1 MLDTVVVTIKSP
13 RKLNQKP
20 EIMKETNLNAAE
32 IEAYRRA
39 MGLTLEE
46 LGQQI
51 NANPRTIRAW
61 EAGKQKAL
69 PIYTTA
75 ITALYNQHR
84 AQAEALAEAGGA
96 VEISRGDHARGWKL
110 SVFTRAKDLN
120 PDLTAQL
127 TSEEGRVL

>member
-1 MLDTVVVTIKSP
+1 
-13 RKLNQKP
+13 
-20 EIMKETNLNAAE
+20 MKKTALNAAE

-51 NANPRTIRAW
+51 NAHPRTIRAW

-69 PIYTTA
+69 PIYTAA

-84 AQAEALAEAGGA
+84 AQAEALAEAGGT
-96 VEISRGDHARGWKL
+96 VEISRDDQARGWKL

-120 PDLTAQL
+120 PNLTAQL